1 MGITATSRAQLNQD
15 LWVLQNIRKPGYFV
29 EFGAFHPHTLS
40 NTSLLEEHG
49 WRGVSVDP
57 FPAGDWT
64 ERPNTTLIKTVVTA
78 DGREVE
84 FIKGDELGGIVEHV
98 NSHRDKV
105 ADKERVRL
113 PSMTPMQILEQV
125 EAPTTIE
132 YMSIDVEGAE
142 LEILEAFPFDA
153 YTVKLLTVEHN
164 YEEQKR
170 TQIRNFLRTKD
181 MHHIAPNK
189 WDDCYVHASMLG

>member
-1 MGITATSRAQLNQD
+1 
-15 LWVLQNIRKPGYFV
+15 
-29 EFGAFHPHTLS
+29 
-40 NTSLLEEHG
+40 
-49 WRGVSVDP
+49 
-57 FPAGDWT
+57 
-64 ERPNTTLIKTVVTA
+64 VVTC

-113 PSMTPMQILEQV
+113 TSMTPTQILERV
-125 EAPTTIE
+125 EAPKTIE

-142 LEILEAFPFDA
+142 LEILEAFPFDT

-164 YEEQKR
+164 YEEPKR
-170 TQIRNFLRTKD
+170 TQIRNFLRTKG

-189 WDDCYVHASMLG
+189 WDDCYCHESML